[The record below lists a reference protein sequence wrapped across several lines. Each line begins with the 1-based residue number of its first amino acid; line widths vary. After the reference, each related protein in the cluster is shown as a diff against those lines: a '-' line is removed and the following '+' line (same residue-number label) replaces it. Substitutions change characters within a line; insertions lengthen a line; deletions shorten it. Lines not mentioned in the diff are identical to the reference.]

1 MSRSPAP
8 RRRATL
14 ASLAAELK
22 VSRTTISNAYNRPDQ
37 LSADLRERVL
47 ATAKRLGYPGPDP
60 VARSLR
66 TRKAGAVGL
75 MITEPLNYSFSDP
88 AALDFVAGLAESCE
102 EAGQGLLLVA
112 IGPNRSVTDG
122 SAAVL
127 AAGVDGFVVY
137 SASDDDPYLAVVQQR
152 HLPVVV
158 VDQPKDVP
166 GTSRVCIDDRD
177 AMRLLAEYVVGLG
190 HQEIGL
196 LTMRLGR
203 DWPHGGPRPAVA
215 DPERVE
221 TPHFH
226 VQRERIHGIYD
237 AMTAAGLDPESLT
250 VVESYEHLPT
260 SGGAAAEVALDAN
273 PRITALMC
281 TADVLALSAMDYLRA
296 RGHLRAGADD
306 GDRIRRRPRGIATGS
321 DHRRAAEHGEG
332 STRRTAAAQPAARRA
347 PGDRRARHRSGPWP
361 HSGDHPPN
369 RRDRNCIPAGVY
381 SDFLCWNTVS
391 RRSGVQ

>member
-112 IGPNRSVTDG
+112 VGPNRSVSDG

-137 SASDDDPYLAVVQQR
+137 SASDDDPYLPVVQQR

-158 VDQPKDVP
+158 VDQPKDIP
-166 GTSRVCIDDRD
+166 GTSRVCIDDRA
-177 AMRLLAEYVVGLG
+177 AMRQLAAEYIVGLG
-190 HQEIGL
+190 HRDIGL

-203 DWPHGGPRPAVA
+203 DWPHGSPKPAVA
-215 DPERVE
+215 DPERVT

-226 VQRERIHGIYD
+226 VQRERIQGVHD
-237 AMTAAGLDPESLT
+237 AFAAAGLDPDSLT

-260 SGGAAAEVALDAN
+260 SGGAAAEVALAVN
-273 PRITALMC
+273 PRMTALMC

-296 RGHLRAGADD
+296 RGIDVPGQMTVTGFDGVPEALRRGLTTVVQPSLEKGRRAG
-306 GDRIRRRPRGIATGS
+306 RLLHSPPRSELPVIDVLDTEVVRG
-321 DHRRAAEHGEG
+321 
-332 STRRTAAAQPAARRA
+332 RT
-347 PGDRRARHRSGPWP
+347 SGPP
-361 HSGDHPPN
+361 
-369 RRDRNCIPAGVY
+369 V
-381 SDFLCWNTVS
+381 
-391 RRSGVQ
+391 